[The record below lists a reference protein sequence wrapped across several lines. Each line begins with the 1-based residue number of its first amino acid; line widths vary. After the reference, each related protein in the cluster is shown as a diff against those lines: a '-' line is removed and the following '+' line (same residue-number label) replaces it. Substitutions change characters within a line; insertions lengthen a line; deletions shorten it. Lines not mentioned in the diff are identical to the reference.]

1 MKPGILIEY
10 YKMALESIRAARFRS
25 LLTMFGII
33 IGVSSVVTV
42 ISLGQGVRQQV
53 TTQAGELSD
62 SLIVVRPGREREAKA
77 FSFDAL
83 RSYVNNNTGSL
94 SEKDWRDTQKVE
106 GVRSSVPV
114 GIVSGIASYEEREY
128 SGSIIASTER
138 LPALLNQ
145 TIEYGEFFKDNA
157 STRLKTAVIGRDV
170 AEQLFEENVPIG
182 KTFQIRGEK
191 FIVIGVFEQQDSG
204 TFAAINVNTSI
215 MIPFDSARDIG
226 GNVQLLQIYIE
237 AAESSDIVAV
247 SKRVNET
254 LMNNHAGQQDF
265 TLLEREEALEATNA
279 VFYQLTVFIAGVAFI
294 SFIVGGIGIMN
305 IMFATVS
312 ERTREIG
319 IRKAI
324 GATNSQILGQ
334 FMMEATVLSFVGGG
348 IGILLSLLAN
358 AVIRVTTDLQPVTTW
373 QIVVLAGVISVLTG
387 VISGLLPAAKAARKD
402 PITSLRT
409 GA

>member
-1 MKPGILIEY
+1 
-10 YKMALESIRAARFRS
+10 MALQSIRAARFRS

-42 ISLGQGVRQQV
+42 ISLGEGVRQQV
-53 TTQAGELSD
+53 TTQAGEVSD

-77 FSFDAL
+77 FSLDSL

-114 GIVSGIASYEEREY
+114 GIVSGIAEYEEREY

-138 LPALLNQ
+138 LPVLLNQ
-145 TIEYGEFFKDNA
+145 EVEFGEFYEDTA
-157 STRLKTAVIGRDV
+157 SSRQKTAVIGRDV

-182 KTFQIRGEK
+182 KSFQIRGEK
-191 FIVIGVFEQQDSG
+191 FIVIGVFAQQDSG

-215 MIPFDSARDIG
+215 MIPFDAARDIG
-226 GNVQLLQIYIE
+226 GTIQLLQIYIE
-237 AAESSDIVAV
+237 AAESADVSMVSQAV
-247 SKRVNET
+247 RKT
-254 LMNNHAGQQDF
+254 LIENHAGQEDF

-334 FMMEATVLSFVGGG
+334 FMMEATVLSLVGGIFG
-348 IGILLSLLAN
+348 IGLALLAN
-358 AVIRVTTDLQPVTTW
+358 GIIRVTSDLQPVTTW
-373 QIVVLAGVISVLTG
+373 QVVVIAAVISVLTG
-387 VISGLLPAAKAARKD
+387 IVSGLLPAVRAARKD
-402 PITSLRT
+402 PITSLRS
-409 GA
+409 GI